1 MFVSSEF
8 GRAAEEVKK
17 IFKER
22 GSKVLED
29 ARASVRRERIECRE
43 AREALLYFITYRPD
57 VLRPALLSLA
67 CEAVGGDPS
76 ITAPVGRAL
85 ILLSGAF
92 DIHDDIIDK
101 TVKRG
106 RRPAIPGKFGP
117 NIALLAGDAFIFK
130 GLAELFEGV
139 MKLDLPPEK
148 KLEIVWTIKDLYFEL
163 GDAEAMELK
172 FRARTDIK
180 PGDYLKV
187 IRKKAGDVEAYMK
200 VGAMLGEGSEEQVAA
215 LGEYGRLLG
224 MMIILRDDLEDLLDF
239 NVELPLRIKNES
251 LPLPLL
257 YALEDRSR
265 KGDILAI
272 LRRGEIRGREARR
285 LFKLVSEAGGIVKL
299 GKVLEDLREEA
310 ILTLRSIKRNKEVFM
325 NVLQATVPQQV

>member
-1 MFVSSEF
+1 
-8 GRAAEEVKK
+8 
-17 IFKER
+17 
-22 GSKVLED
+22 
-29 ARASVRRERIECRE
+29 
-43 AREALLYFITYRPD
+43 
-57 VLRPALLSLA
+57 
-67 CEAVGGDPS
+67 
-76 ITAPVGRAL
+76 
-85 ILLSGAF
+85 
-92 DIHDDIIDK
+92 
-101 TVKRG
+101 
-106 RRPAIPGKFGP
+106 
-117 NIALLAGDAFIFK
+117 
-130 GLAELFEGV
+130 
-139 MKLDLPPEK
+139 
-148 KLEIVWTIKDLYFEL
+148 
-163 GDAEAMELK
+163 
-172 FRARTDIK
+172 
-180 PGDYLKV
+180 
-187 IRKKAGDVEAYMK
+187 MK